1 MSPTAEW
8 DVVVLG
14 GANLDYLA
22 RGSRLPRPGDT
33 VRGDEFQETPGGKGA
48 NQALAAARLGA
59 RVALIA
65 RVGDDARGTGMLE
78 RLLAEG
84 VDARYV
90 LRDPGAPTGVAVIQV
105 DRRGE
110 KQILTAPGA
119 NCRLSVEDV
128 ERAAPAL
135 RDFRPKA

>member
-1 MSPTAEW
+1 
-8 DVVVLG
+8 
-14 GANLDYLA
+14 
-22 RGSRLPRPGDT
+22 
-33 VRGDEFQETPGGKGA
+33 
-48 NQALAAARLGA
+48 
-59 RVALIA
+59 
-65 RVGDDARGTGMLE
+65 
-78 RLLAEG
+78 
-84 VDARYV
+84 
-90 LRDPGAPTGVAVIQV
+90 VAVIQV